1 MNAFL
6 FVQKQSAHER
16 EFKNKDSVASV
27 AGASRRRPQG
37 RIVSQVEPPEA
48 AAAYLL
54 PAKFVIARL
63 SHPGVLWQEGVWP
76 AELKRQSGMA
86 FSKEYPVSKVVS
98 SASTQGGRP
107 CPRDELPKIL
117 RHPGSGAAG
126 SLSSRVQPN
135 PSLKPSPNGGPPGPS
150 HGYGVHFPWLGPGV
164 PPLGPP

>member
-1 MNAFL
+1 MNDNL
-6 FVQKQSAHER
+6 VVQERSAHAL
-16 EFKNKDSVASV
+16 EFKNTDSVVSV

-54 PAKFVIARL
+54 PAEFVIARL

-76 AELKRQSGMA
+76 AELKRESGRA

-98 SASTQGGRP
+98 SARALSGRP
-107 CPRDELPKIL
+107 CPGGELPKIL

-135 PSLKPSPNGGPPGPS
+135 LSLKPSPNGGPPGPG
-150 HGYGVHFPWLGPGV
+150 HRYGVHFLWPGPGG
-164 PPLGPP
+164 PPLGPA